1 MASLTKIGNVKLDDL
16 RFHLSRVSTN
26 AKTGPIPVS
35 TGSRATCPDSCPFKA
50 NGCYADNY
58 GLNFHW
64 NAITNGTRGVD
75 WKAHMAQ
82 IAALPIGQLWRAW
95 QAGDMPHKAGKI
107 SRTFLRALIKANKG
121 KRGFTYSHHSLTIG
135 DNLSLLRMANRQG
148 LTVNVSTESEAQ
160 ADAAVS
166 AGLPA
171 VVVVP
176 GDESRTTWHTSG
188 GNVVL
193 ICPAQRSDT
202 KTCADCGLCQ
212 TRGKRVIIGF
222 LAHGTRSAKV
232 EAALSAA

>member
-1 MASLTKIGNVKLDDL
+1 MKLSDL
-16 RFHLSRVSTN
+16 RFHLSRVSSN
-26 AKTGPIPVS
+26 AKTGPIPV
-35 TGSRATCPDSCPFKA
+35 TTNSRVTCPDTCPFKE

-64 NAITNGTRGVD
+64 DAITKGVRGVN
-75 WKAHMAQ
+75 WKEHLRN
-82 IAALPIGQLWRAW
+82 IATLPADQLWRAC
-95 QAGDMPHKAGKI
+95 QAGDLPHKAGKI
-107 SRTFLRALIKANKG
+107 SRTFLRGLIAANRG
-121 KRGFTYSHHSLTIG
+121 KRGFTYSHHKLAVG

-148 LTVNVSTESEAQ
+148 FTVNVSTESESQ

-212 TRGKRVIIGF
+212 ARGKRVIIGF

-232 EAALSAA
+232 EAAISAA

>member
-1 MASLTKIGNVKLDDL
+1 MALI
-16 RFHLSRVSTN
+16 
-26 AKTGPIPVS
+26 S
-35 TGSRATCPDSCPFKA
+35 TGTPLPTARV
-50 NGCYADNY
+50 
-58 GLNFHW
+58 
-64 NAITNGTRGVD
+64 GVD
-75 WKAHMAQ
+75 WRAHMAQ

-107 SRTFLRALIKANKG
+107 SRTFLRALIKANHG

-176 GDESRTTWHTSG
+176 GDESRTTWHTEG

-212 TRGKRVIIGF
+212 SRGRRVIIGF